1 MNKPYLLFRNH
12 NSPYWYAQIRL
23 ADGSLSNNKSTGK
36 ESRTEAE
43 KVVMEWVVKGE
54 CPKRVSKKGNSKNS
68 NSLDTLAILNQLK
81 TKTFTDLEI
90 TQILDIL
97 KERNFIKTAVRTES
111 KAARDAMEF
120 LIEFWDYE
128 KSPYIR
134 ELHLRGK
141 SFHKKHSNRMTR
153 IIFNYW
159 EPIISG
165 KLVGEI
171 TRDDINKIYDV
182 ESTQKLAP
190 KTVKSIINAITVA
203 LKWAYLHGLTE
214 INCYDGII
222 KPKDNPQKRAILT
235 MEEIKLLFAAKWEN
249 ETAKL
254 ACLIAS
260 YTGMRQ
266 GEIAALRLQDIGED
280 RIYIRHSWGK
290 YDGLKT
296 PKNGEEREIRIPH
309 QLRDMIIMQAMKN
322 PWRQDLSAFVFFSK
336 SRDDRPMD
344 TDTWSVYMRRALK
357 SIGYP
362 NPEKICFHSFRHSW
376 CTTTLSEIG
385 DQRICMIGSGHKT
398 DKVFAHYANH
408 IKKESALETIA
419 KTSERLFA
427 PIFEELSITD
437 IEYCICD
444 EAAAE
449 AGNNRNL
456 ISFYLDEESKNERET
471 TLA

>member
-36 ESRTEAE
+36 ESRKEAE

-81 TKTFTDLEI
+81 TKPFSDSEI

-97 KERNFIKTAVRTES
+97 KERNFIKTAVRTKS
-111 KAARDAMEF
+111 KAAKDAMEF

-159 EPIISG
+159 EPIING

-171 TRDDINKIYDV
+171 TRDVINKIFDV

-222 KPKDNPQKRAILT
+222 KPTDNPQKRAILT
-235 MEEIKLLFAAKWEN
+235 MEEIKLLFSTKSKKNFNFHFIQKTLSLLRQPLSTGLGVFGVFGMFRCEFWPRRTGARR
-249 ETAKL
+249 TAHRKR
-254 ACLIAS
+254 
-260 YTGMRQ
+260 RQ
-266 GEIAALRLQDIGED
+266 GQAPSWQQA
-280 RIYIRHSWGK
+280 RH
-290 YDGLKT
+290 
-296 PKNGEEREIRIPH
+296 
-309 QLRDMIIMQAMKN
+309 
-322 PWRQDLSAFVFFSK
+322 
-336 SRDDRPMD
+336 
-344 TDTWSVYMRRALK
+344 
-357 SIGYP
+357 
-362 NPEKICFHSFRHSW
+362 
-376 CTTTLSEIG
+376 
-385 DQRICMIGSGHKT
+385 
-398 DKVFAHYANH
+398 
-408 IKKESALETIA
+408 
-419 KTSERLFA
+419 
-427 PIFEELSITD
+427 
-437 IEYCICD
+437 
-444 EAAAE
+444 
-449 AGNNRNL
+449 
-456 ISFYLDEESKNERET
+456 
-471 TLA
+471 